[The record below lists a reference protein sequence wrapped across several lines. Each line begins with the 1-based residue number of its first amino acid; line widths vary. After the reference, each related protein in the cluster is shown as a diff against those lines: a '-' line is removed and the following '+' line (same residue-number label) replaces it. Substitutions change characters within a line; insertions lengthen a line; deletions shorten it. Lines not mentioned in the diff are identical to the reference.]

1 MMQTTE
7 SIWYNGKLVP
17 WEDAKVHV
25 LCHTLHYGGG
35 AFEGIRFYNTAD
47 GSAIFRLP
55 EHVRRLFYSV
65 NALKMPLAYT
75 EGDITQAIL
84 ETVRASKLEE
94 GYIRPLVFYGY
105 GKLGVNPANAP
116 VDCII
121 ACWPW
126 KSYLTHD
133 RVDVKTSRYIRIHP
147 DSTIVD
153 AKLCGHYVNSILA
166 SIEIRGTHYHEALLL
181 DNRGFIAE
189 GVAENFFM
197 IQNGKLYTPKLGT
210 ILAGI
215 TRDTIMQLASHMG
228 IDVIQTDLT
237 IQQVYMADEAF
248 FTGTAAEVTP
258 LRSLDDNIIGKDAI
272 GPITQR
278 IKDTYNDIVRGKD
291 PAFLHFLTPV

>member
-121 ACWPW
+121 AC
-126 KSYLTHD
+126 
-133 RVDVKTSRYIRIHP
+133 
-147 DSTIVD
+147 
-153 AKLCGHYVNSILA
+153 GHGNLIL
-166 SIEIRGTHYHEALLL
+166 
-181 DNRGFIAE
+181 
-189 GVAENFFM
+189 
-197 IQNGKLYTPKLGT
+197 
-210 ILAGI
+210 
-215 TRDTIMQLASHMG
+215 
-228 IDVIQTDLT
+228 LT
-237 IQQVYMADEAF
+237 IGSM
-248 FTGTAAEVTP
+248 
-258 LRSLDDNIIGKDAI
+258 
-272 GPITQR
+272 
-278 IKDTYNDIVRGKD
+278 
-291 PAFLHFLTPV
+291 